1 MPVSE
6 GDPSVVPEIQQHAT
20 GQAFAGLEQCVDRLP
35 VQAGRISA
43 HSGALDQLVCYAV
56 IPGEVHGVSV
66 RYSSEQQTASLVS
79 PVLDL
84 HPVERSRLVCF
95 PPCFALIPSVLTG
108 VRGDLALS
116 L

>member
-1 MPVSE
+1 M
-6 GDPSVVPEIQQHAT
+6 VPEIQQHAT
-20 GQAFAGLEQCVDRLP
+20 GQAFAGLEQCVDGLP

-95 PPCFALIPSVLTG
+95 PP
-108 VRGDLALS
+108 
-116 L
+116 